1 MPAPPGVPRLDEL
14 SRKWLD
20 LAERRLAYFTALYR
34 CGRWRRYYTA
44 EQFAARVEDVMRAV
58 KAWRGLS
65 GLPPEKPSDE
75 NNGQRP
81 AA

>member
-20 LAERRLAYFTALYR
+20 LAERRLTYFTALYR

>member
-20 LAERRLAYFTALYR
+20 LAERRLAYFTELYR
-34 CGRWRRYYTA
+34 CGRWRRYYTP
-44 EQFAARVEDVMRAV
+44 EQFAKRVEDVMTAV

-65 GLPPEKPSDE
+65 GAPPEKPSDDKLKH
-75 NNGQRP
+75 P
-81 AA
+81 AE

>member
-20 LAERRLAYFTALYR
+20 LAERRLTYFTALYR

-65 GLPPEKPSDE
+65 GLPPERLSDE

>member
-20 LAERRLAYFTALYR
+20 LAERRLAYFTELYR

-44 EQFAARVEDVMRAV
+44 EQFAARVQDVMRAV